1 MTSILKNAIREEF
14 RKGSN
19 IHSLAEKYG
28 FTTNDIIR
36 IINPSFSQNSV
47 LISKVSVIKPE
58 ESKEFLKKK
67 KQKEAGK
74 KAAETRIKN
83 KLANSNITVKEKS
96 KLELLKEFTDT
107 LYKLGE
113 LLLAK

>member
-14 RKGSN
+14 RKGLG
-19 IHSLAEKYG
+19 IHSLAVKYG
-28 FTTNDIIR
+28 FSTNDILK
-36 IINPSFSQNSV
+36 IINPNFSEKTVS
-47 LISKVSVIKPE
+47 ISKVSVIKPE

-74 KAAETRIKN
+74 KAAKTRMEN
-83 KLANSNITVKEKS
+83 KLKNSNITVKEKS

-113 LLLAK
+113 LLLTK